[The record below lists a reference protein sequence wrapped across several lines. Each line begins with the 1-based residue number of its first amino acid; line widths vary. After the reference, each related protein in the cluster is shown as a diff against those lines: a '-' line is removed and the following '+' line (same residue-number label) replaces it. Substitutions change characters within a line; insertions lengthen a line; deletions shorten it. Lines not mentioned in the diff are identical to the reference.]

1 MKRAQM
7 ARMIAIACGVA
18 GGGCLFVVL
27 VASSP
32 VIAALA
38 VGATV
43 FTAVCV
49 AELA

>member
-1 MKRAQM
+1 MKRAHI
-7 ARMIAIACGVA
+7 ARTIAVACGVA
-18 GGGCLFVVL
+18 GGCCLFVVL

-43 FTAVCV
+43 LTAVCV
-49 AELA
+49 SEFA